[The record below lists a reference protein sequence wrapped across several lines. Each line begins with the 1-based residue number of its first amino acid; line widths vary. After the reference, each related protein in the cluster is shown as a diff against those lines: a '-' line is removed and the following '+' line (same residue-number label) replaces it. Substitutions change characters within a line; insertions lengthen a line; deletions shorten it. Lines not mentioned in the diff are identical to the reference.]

1 VTRTATA
8 LVPIRPTTARPVRWL
23 AASLLVVTAAIHLAL
38 FPSHAGLVDEAA
50 AHPKPKPQP
59 EATTATSAPAPL
71 QLGRGRPEPQLP
83 SAPAGVAPAPYMS
96 PSYIGWL
103 FLVGAAVSL
112 VAARRVVRDDSRWGW
127 MLGAAVCA
135 AMSAGLLAA
144 RTVGLPG
151 GYSEG
156 GSLEGQVT
164 LAVQAGF
171 LVLAAWRLTRRG
183 IMVRWG

>member
-1 VTRTATA
+1 MPRQ
-8 LVPIRPTTARPVRWL
+8 VPAAVRWTGAL
-23 AASLLVVTAAIHLAL
+23 LLVVTAAIHLAL

-50 AHPKPKPQP
+50 AHPKPQPQP
-59 EATTATSAPAPL
+59 EATTPAPAPTPL
-71 QLGRGRPEPQLP
+71 QLGRGRPEPP
-83 SAPAGVAPAPYMS
+83 APAPVGMTPAPYMS
-96 PSYIGWL
+96 PIYVGWL

-112 VAARRVVRDDSRWGW
+112 VAARRVVRDDPRWGW

-164 LAVQAGF
+164 LAAQTGF
-171 LVLAAWRLTRRG
+171 LALAGWRLTRKAPA
-183 IMVRWG
+183 VRWG

>member
-1 VTRTATA
+1 MATA
-8 LVPIRPTTARPVRWL
+8 LVPTRPTTARPARWL

-50 AHPKPKPQP
+50 AHPKPQPQP
-59 EATTATSAPAPL
+59 EATTPTTAPTPL
-71 QLGRGRPEPQLP
+71 QLGRGRPEPP
-83 SAPAGVAPAPYMS
+83 TPVPVGPTPAPYMS

-112 VAARRVVRDDSRWGW
+112 VAARRVVRDDPRWGW
-127 MLGAAVCA
+127 MLGAAVCV

-164 LAVQAGF
+164 LAAQAGF
-171 LVLAAWRLTRRG
+171 LVLAAWRLTRKG

>member
-1 VTRTATA
+1 MATA
-8 LVPIRPTTARPVRWL
+8 LVPIRPTAARPARWL

-50 AHPKPKPQP
+50 AHPKPQPQP
-59 EATTATSAPAPL
+59 EATTPAPAPAPL
-71 QLGRGRPEPQLP
+71 QLGRGRPEPP
-83 SAPAGVAPAPYMS
+83 TPAPVGTAPTPYMS

-112 VAARRVVRDDSRWGW
+112 VAARRVVRDDPRWGW

-135 AMSAGLLAA
+135 AMSVGLLAA

-151 GYSEG
+151 GYSES
-156 GSLEGQVT
+156 GSPEGQVT
-164 LAVQAGF
+164 LAAQTGF
-171 LVLAAWRLTRRG
+171 LVLTAWRLTRKAT
-183 IMVRWG
+183 MVRWG

>member
-1 VTRTATA
+1 MATA
-8 LVPIRPTTARPVRWL
+8 LVPIRRTAASPVRWL

-59 EATTATSAPAPL
+59 EATTPAPAPPV
-71 QLGRGRPEPQLP
+71 QLGRGRPEPP
-83 SAPAGVAPAPYMS
+83 MAAATITTPEPYMS
-96 PSYIGWL
+96 PAYIGWL
-103 FLVGAAVSL
+103 FLLGAAVSL
-112 VAARRVVRDDSRWGW
+112 VAARRVVHDDPRWGW
-127 MLGAAVCA
+127 ALGAAVCA
-135 AMSAGLLAA
+135 AMTAGLLVA

-164 LAVQAGF
+164 LAVQAAF
-171 LVLAAWRLTRRG
+171 LALAGWRLTREVRTA
-183 IMVRWG
+183 RWG